1 MDSENTSACGPH
13 ADRMLHAA
21 LWYADLG
28 YAVFPCAPG
37 RKCPLTAHGLL
48 DATTDQEQIE
58 RWWSEHPSANVAIRT
73 DGLLVVDIDGAD
85 NSWLADDQDK
95 SQGLACAP
103 TSLTPRGGR
112 QHLFRQPKGRAWRNT
127 AGQIA
132 PNVDTRADGGYILVG
147 PSVVA
152 GKCYRW
158 LEDQGLGVPPD
169 KLPEPPAW
177 LVELLDAVPT
187 ANGAVTVRDGA
198 DANAIPQGQRNDTL
212 ARLAGAMRRVG
223 MSRTEIFAAL
233 LRVNVERC
241 HPPLDHREVERIA
254 ASIARYAP
262 DAVSVALV
270 EDHYRQDFAGAPV
283 ARPQKLGELMQECL
297 QMRAAVIVGLL
308 RRGETMNVIAPP
320 KTGKSWLVLALAMA
334 VASGRPWLDTFET
347 VAGNVLIIDNELHR
361 ETIAHRIPQVAEALG
376 IGLDVLR
383 ERVAVESL
391 RGRLCDIFAMRPYF
405 ESLEAG
411 RYALIILDAS
421 YRFMPRGMDEN
432 DNGTMAGIYNLI
444 DALADR
450 LGCCFA
456 IIHHTTK
463 GNQSAK
469 SVTDV
474 GAGAGSQSRAADTH
488 VILRPHEAPKA
499 VVLEA
504 ALRSWPPIGPMA
516 LRWEFPV
523 WRVAPELDP
532 TALRVEKPRRL
543 KRPAANLDDDQ
554 PDEPVVEWDA
564 ATFAHSFV
572 TDEPRTRAQI
582 VAAASVAGLSGWKAE
597 KLLQQ
602 AEAKGL
608 VFRWRPKN
616 PSCPVGFASVPT
628 SAPESET

>member
-1 MDSENTSACGPH
+1 MDSDNA
-13 ADRMLHAA
+13 MLHAA

-37 RKCPLTAHGLL
+37 RKCPLTEHGLL
-48 DATTDQEQIE
+48 DATTDPERIE
-58 RWWSEHPSANVAIRT
+58 HWWSENPSANVAIRT
-73 DGLLVVDIDGAD
+73 DGLLVIDIDGGD
-85 NSWLADDQDK
+85 NPWLADEPEKLQE
-95 SQGLACAP
+95 LACAP

-112 QHLFRQPKGRAWRNT
+112 QHVFRQPAGKRWRNT
-127 AGQIA
+127 AGQLA
-132 PNVDTRADGGYILVG
+132 PHVDTRADGGYILVA
-147 PSVVA
+147 PSVVE

-158 LEDQGLGVPPD
+158 LEDQGLDVPPD
-169 KLPEPPAW
+169 KLPQPPTW
-177 LVELLDAVPT
+177 LVETLDAVPA
-187 ANGAVTVRDGA
+187 ANGAVMVRDGA
-198 DANAIPQGQRNDTL
+198 DANAIPQGQRNATL

-233 LRVNVERC
+233 LRVNIERC
-241 HPPLDHREVERIA
+241 HPPLDQREVERIA

-270 EDHYRQDFAGAPV
+270 EDHYRQDFAAAPV
-283 ARPQKLGELMQECL
+283 ARPQKLGELLQECL
-297 QMRAAVIVGLL
+297 QMRLAVIVGLL

-383 ERVAVESL
+383 ERVEVESL

-421 YRFMPRGMDEN
+421 YRFMPRDMDEN

-463 GNQSAK
+463 GNQSGK

-488 VILRPHEAPKA
+488 VILRPHEVPKA

-504 ALRSWPPIGPMA
+504 ALRSWPPIEPIA

-523 WRVAPELDP
+523 WRVAPDLDP
-532 TALRVEKPRRL
+532 TALRVEKPRRA
-543 KRPAANLDDDQ
+543 KRPAADVDGDSPDDPPFD
-554 PDEPVVEWDA
+554 WDTH
-564 ATFAHSFV
+564 TFVHSFV
-572 TDEPRTRAQI
+572 TAEPRTRAQI
-582 VAAASVAGLSGWKAE
+582 VAAARAAGLSDWKAE
-597 KLLQQ
+597 KLLRH
-602 AEAKGL
+602 AEGLGL
-608 VFRWRPKN
+608 VHRWERGRNRPSGYALLPK
-616 PSCPVGFASVPT
+616 
-628 SAPESET
+628 PEGKDAT